1 MDVIDVE
8 IPEGTALF
16 FGARGFIEVRSLER
30 EKGWVEL
37 VIKSGETDEVKGAYR
52 VHLVVE
58 EFGEGGMSDIARIRP
73 VVRELD
79 SRLEVAEA
87 EVERLRQQ
95 NAELKQWR
103 STYGESALRDAQR
116 ILAER
121 KAALDELERLR
132 AQNAELLLLL
142 GLIEMARDFGH
153 VHELLAEFRKAP
165 DFPVPASA
173 AETQT
178 PAAGAAGGDR

>member
-1 MDVIDVE
+1 MSGVVDNTRRNIRDLVMDVIDVE

-37 VIKSGETDEVKGAYR
+37 VIKGETDEVKGAYR

-58 EFGEGGMSDIARIRP
+58 EFGEGGDIARRP

-142 GLIEMARDFGH
+142 GLERDECE
-153 VHELLAEFRKAP
+153 ELE
-165 DFPVPASA
+165 
-173 AETQT
+173 
-178 PAAGAAGGDR
+178 G